1 VAADPLVDVHV
12 HLYPDAGSGQQ
23 AKDRYV
29 IWEYG
34 DDPGIDFSAS
44 TGDLTELMALYRQA
58 GFDRAIV
65 VHLFDT
71 ALAQAEAMTRLAF
84 SGAPGAG
91 RPDLGP
97 GRAGPAAT
105 PCALRPAVPAGP
117 AAAEAMRAAAEAMR
131 ASNRWVAAVAR
142 ANPLIEVLISID
154 PTIASPDEM
163 VAHLAELA
171 GAGVRGVKLHPVSQV
186 FSPADPRL
194 FPIYDL
200 CCDAGL
206 VVLSHSGPGH
216 RGGASATP
224 AEFAPVLR
232 QWPRLRLVLA
242 HLGGASWP
250 ETAELAD
257 SFPQVVFDLSEIIE
271 WAGAPNAPS
280 AAELAGL
287 IRHVGADRVMLG
299 SDFPW
304 YDPARTADRVA
315 GLPGLGPAERAA
327 ILGGTATRFFG
338 LEVAA

>member
-1 VAADPLVDVHV
+1 VGSDPLVDVHV
-12 HLYPDAGSGQQ
+12 HLYPDPGAGRQ

-44 TGDLTELMALYRQA
+44 AGDLAELTTSYRKA
-58 GFDRAIV
+58 GFDRAVV

-71 ALAQAEAMTRLAF
+71 ALAREEAMTRL
-84 SGAPGAG
+84 
-91 RPDLGP
+91 GP
-97 GRAGPAAT
+97 GSGPAEADQ
-105 PCALRPAVPAGP
+105 
-117 AAAEAMRAAAEAMR
+117 AAAEAMRE
-131 ASNRWVAAVAR
+131 SNRWVAGVAR

-154 PTIASPDEM
+154 PSVLSPGEM

-171 GAGVRGVKLHPVSQV
+171 GAGVRGVKLHPVSQG
-186 FSPADPRL
+186 FSPNDPRL
-194 FPIYDL
+194 HPIYDL
-200 CCDAGL
+200 CSEAGL

-216 RGGASATP
+216 RGAASARP
-224 AEFAPVLR
+224 REFAPVLAR
-232 QWPRLRLVLA
+232 WPRLRLVLA

-257 SFPQVVFDLSEIIE
+257 DFPQAAFDLSEIIE

-287 IRHVGADRVMLG
+287 IGRVGPDRVMLG

-304 YDPARTADRVA
+304 YDPARTADRVD
-315 GLPGLGPAERAA
+315 GLPGLGAAERAA
-327 ILGGTATRFFG
+327 ILGGTAVRLFG
-338 LEVAA
+338 LEVTG

>member
-44 TGDLTELMALYRQA
+44 TGDLTELMALYHRA

-71 ALAQAEAMTRLAF
+71 VLAQAEAMTRLAP
-84 SGAPGAG
+84 SS
-91 RPDLGP
+91 GP
-97 GRAGPAAT
+97 GPGLTGPA
-105 PCALRPAVPAGP
+105 G
-117 AAAEAMRAAAEAMR
+117 AEAMRAAAEAMR

-142 ANPLIEVLISID
+142 ANPLIDVLISID
-154 PTIASPDEM
+154 PTVASPDEM
-163 VAHLAELA
+163 VVHLAELA
-171 GAGVRGVKLHPVSQV
+171 AAGVRGVKLHPVSQC

-216 RGGASATP
+216 RGGASAMP

-242 HLGGASWP
+242 HLGGASWT

-271 WAGAPNAPS
+271 WAGASNAPS
-280 AAELAGL
+280 AADLAGL

-338 LEVAA
+338 LEAVA

>member
-1 VAADPLVDVHV
+1 VGADPLVDAHV

-44 TGDLTELMALYRQA
+44 TGDPTELMALYRQA

-71 ALAQAEAMTRLAF
+71 VLAQAEAMTRLAT
-84 SGAPGAG
+84 SG
-91 RPDLGP
+91 GP
-97 GRAGPAAT
+97 GQGS
-105 PCALRPAVPAGP
+105 
-117 AAAEAMRAAAEAMR
+117 AEAMRAAAEAMR

-154 PTIASPDEM
+154 PTVASPDEM
-163 VAHLAELA
+163 VLHLAELA
-171 GAGVRGVKLHPVSQV
+171 GAGVRGVKLHPVSQC

-280 AAELAGL
+280 AADLVGL
-287 IRHVGADRVMLG
+287 IRQVGADRVMLG
-299 SDFPW
+299 SDYPW

-327 ILGGTATRFFG
+327 ILGGTAMRFFG
-338 LEVAA
+338 LETAA